1 MICVSVNRLSSESSA
16 YVPSRIKKLLS
27 FEVFFVVAIRI
38 ENQASKGGPRTA
50 PGSVRDS
57 DKISHSDWSC
67 QTRAGTVSRC
77 VTDEQALWFLG
88 FVEHCSLSCFFVSG
102 VWGRFVLFLF
112 ANSTV
117 EV

>member
-1 MICVSVNRLSSESSA
+1 MICVSVYRLSSEGSA

-67 QTRAGTVSRC
+67 QTRVGTVSRC
-77 VTDEQALWFLG
+77 VTDEQALWNTVRCRVSSSRASG
-88 FVEHCSLSCFFVSG
+88 GGSSFFFSPTQPSKSDV
-102 VWGRFVLFLF
+102 
-112 ANSTV
+112 
-117 EV
+117 